1 MSRLNQYDIRVSL
14 DGVALGTFDKMSGG
28 GYDSEETK
36 YKPGG
41 MAPEISLGGSR
52 TVGNV
57 TVSRLFRLER
67 DLALVPTL
75 KAAVGVGQVTVTRQ
89 SLDRN
94 RNPYG
99 SPDVY
104 TGILKAFNPPEP
116 DSESNDAALFEM
128 EITPNGI

>member
-1 MSRLNQYDIRVSL
+1 MSRLNQYDIRVSVN
-14 DGVALGTFDKMSGG
+14 GVSLGTFDKMSGG

-41 MAPEISLGGSR
+41 MAPEVSLGGSR

-75 KAAVGVGQVTVTRQ
+75 KAAVGTGQVTVTKQ

-99 SPDVY
+99 TPDVY
-104 TGILKAFNPPEP
+104 TGTLKAFNPPEP
-116 DSESNDAALFEM
+116 DSESNDAALFEL
-128 EITPNGI
+128 EISSNGI